1 MSGSMRRIA
10 LIAPL
15 LMLAACSGHDRSAE
29 SPAAASTVAA
39 LQQTQA
45 TLASS
50 PLSQPAVSSSSAR
63 SAQMPVATY
72 AGYAG
77 LRFGTDEATFRK
89 QWTGTLS
96 EGASAPGSTC
106 KQWVPMQGAKPE
118 GGARFM
124 FEDNRFVRYDVAA
137 GDESAPGGGQIGMS
151 AEQIMALYP
160 SAQRQPQKYDPEAFE
175 LRATGDEGAVVLF
188 ELGKD
193 GKVTRWRVGL
203 PPQIDYVEG
212 CG

>member
-1 MSGSMRRIA
+1 MRCIA
-10 LIAPL
+10 LAALP
-15 LMLAACSGHDRSAE
+15 LMLAACGNRDRSAE
-29 SPAAASTVAA
+29 QPAEASTAAA

-45 TLASS
+45 MLASA
-50 PLSQPAVSSSSAR
+50 PLAKPAVSSSSAR
-63 SAQMPVATY
+63 SAQMPRATY

-77 LRFGTDEATFRK
+77 LRFGTDEAAFRK
-89 QWTGTLS
+89 QWEGTLS
-96 EGASAPGSTC
+96 EGAPAPGSTC
-106 KQWVPMQGAKPE
+106 KQWTPMQGAKPE
-118 GGARFM
+118 GDVRFM
-124 FEDNRFVRYDVAA
+124 FEGGRFVRYDVTA
-137 GDESAPGGGQIGMS
+137 GDRTAPGGGKIGMS

-160 SAQRQPQKYDPEAFE
+160 SAQRQPQKYDPDAFE
-175 LRATGDEGAVVLF
+175 LRAVGDEGAAVLF